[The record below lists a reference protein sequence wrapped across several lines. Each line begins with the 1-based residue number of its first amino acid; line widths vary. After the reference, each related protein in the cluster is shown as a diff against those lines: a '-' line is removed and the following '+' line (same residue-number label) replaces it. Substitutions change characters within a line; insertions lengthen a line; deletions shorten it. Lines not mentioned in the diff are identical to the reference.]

1 MITVDKIRLYEW
13 IIQAQQWFFLQ
24 KLSGFFIIPM
34 PLAILPD
41 IYEIWYFHDNLLS
54 ITVPRNFVLSTSSMG
69 LPSILMFTSGWG
81 CFRLE
86 KIMKCVFLIFSDNR
100 LTSYI
105 DFVSQMCILQ
115 LEQNLWIYCCPSCIT
130 DSCMEAIS
138 DPTQNTS
145 KFSFMGYIKY

>member
-1 MITVDKIRLYEW
+1 MVTVDKIRVYEW

-24 KLSGFFIIPM
+24 KLSGFYFIIPM

-54 ITVPRNFVLSTSSMG
+54 IIVPRNLVLSTSSMG
-69 LPSILMFTSGWG
+69 LPFILMFTSGWG

-100 LTSYI
+100 LTFNHSAMLFRSLVTASCNCI
-105 DFVSQMCILQ
+105 MFVPLAKRLVSSANNRGIVFIQTL
-115 LEQNLWIYCCPSCIT
+115 P
-130 DSCMEAIS
+130 
-138 DPTQNTS
+138 
-145 KFSFMGYIKY
+145 KSFM